1 MCYEKL
7 VRLND
12 EPDIK
17 DIFHVI
23 RNKIDSIEQ
32 SSNLF
37 VAYNKIKMKPSKK
50 QKTKLRIMN
59 YFIEINIYFKKATIK
74 SKNVYCID
82 TNVDKAKILNI

>member
-7 VRLND
+7 VRLDD
-12 EPDIK
+12 EPNIK
-17 DIFHVI
+17 EISHVI

-37 VAYNKIKMKPSKK
+37 VAYNKIKIKPSKK

-74 SKNVYCID
+74 SKNVYCIH